1 MVAGKFWL
9 STQRWTRSFTDNMS
23 GGYEQNKLNKLKDFR
38 FFYYNFFFINEMR
51 QCFQLGLLFKL
62 FQVTAKKQ
70 RYIAEAHD
78 QNLLHTTLLK
88 VAFRLPE

>member
-1 MVAGKFWL
+1 
-9 STQRWTRSFTDNMS
+9 
-23 GGYEQNKLNKLKDFR
+23 
-38 FFYYNFFFINEMR
+38 MR

-70 RYIAEAHD
+70 RYIAEVHD

>member
-1 MVAGKFWL
+1 
-9 STQRWTRSFTDNMS
+9 
-23 GGYEQNKLNKLKDFR
+23 
-38 FFYYNFFFINEMR
+38 MR